1 MEFEQ
6 AARLNAAIRRLAIGH
21 RSRAAAMLADLGL
34 SIGQEVLLLELAGSG
49 PRTQAQLAAAA
60 RCEPPTITM
69 AVRKLEAAGL
79 VSRAPSAVDARAIV
93 VSVTPQGQ
101 ELLPALR
108 SAWQELADQTITEI
122 GALPVNQLI
131 EILDALTLGLV
142 PADSLAERSAGPM
155 SPSRPRDPVQ

>member
-1 MEFEQ
+1 MEYEQ
-6 AARLNAAIRRLAIGH
+6 AEELNAAIRRLAISH
-21 RSRAAAMLADLGL
+21 RSRAAALLGELGL
-34 SIGQEVLLLELAGSG
+34 SIGQEVLLLELARTG

-93 VSVTPQGQ
+93 VSVTAHGE

-108 SAWQELADQTITEI
+108 TTWQDLAEQTVAEVGGLSVEQII
-122 GALPVNQLI
+122 
-131 EILDALTLGLV
+131 DALDRLARGL
-142 PADSLAERSAGPM
+142 A
-155 SPSRPRDPVQ
+155 RPRDRSAPR